1 LVEAQQQRRGATR
14 DPNFQVG
21 VCEPARHTFGRHHR
35 RPGKRRAQQGRD
47 IGELQRDLWVKTGP
61 TSSHDNPSGGAGH
74 EHETA
79 NDDRRPFSVNRCA
92 RHRSA
97 CNICNWAQYSTSIM
111 TNPHVRT
118 THLKDT
124 IDVYNDIQNG
134 SLPSVSFVK
143 PSGFVDRHPASSKLD
158 LFEGFVKKII
168 TLVQANPKLWPD
180 IAIFITFDE
189 ESGYW
194 DSGYVQALDH
204 FGDGTVFRCLWC
216 RRTPPEGISRTPTA
230 TTFRFSSLS
239 RRIGNSAHSHS
250 VAATTCPTQSR
261 NRLTRTFPSIP
272 GDRRLDG
279 LVQLRPLD
287 RHHRAV
293 SSTVPS
299 RSSPLAAVS
308 GSRPAPGFC
317 RPQRK
322 RRRGA

>member
-1 LVEAQQQRRGATR
+1 
-14 DPNFQVG
+14 
-21 VCEPARHTFGRHHR
+21 
-35 RPGKRRAQQGRD
+35 
-47 IGELQRDLWVKTGP
+47 
-61 TSSHDNPSGGAGH
+61 
-74 EHETA
+74 
-79 NDDRRPFSVNRCA
+79 
-92 RHRSA
+92 
-97 CNICNWAQYSTSIM
+97 M

-216 RRTPPEGISRTPTA
+216 RPTPPEGRPRFVSQVCREELATQPTHTA
-230 TTFRFSSLS
+230 WPRQP
-239 RRIGNSAHSHS
+239 A
-250 VAATTCPTQSR
+250 Q
-261 NRLTRTFPSIP
+261 
-272 GDRRLDG
+272 
-279 LVQLRPLD
+279 
-287 RHHRAV
+287 
-293 SSTVPS
+293 PS
-299 RSSPLAAVS
+299 R
-308 GSRPAPGFC
+308 GTG
-317 RPQRK
+317 
-322 RRRGA
+322 